1 MLWFLITSAI
11 GVIKTQSNIEDGAFC
26 ENGLQLKDFHYVHK
40 KLHLKFLTV
49 LQIHLRVFKYF
60 SNAVSIFQQ

>member
-26 ENGLQLKDFHYVHK
+26 ENGLQLKRLSLCPQK
-40 KLHLKFLTV
+40 AT
-49 LQIHLRVFKYF
+49 
-60 SNAVSIFQQ
+60 S